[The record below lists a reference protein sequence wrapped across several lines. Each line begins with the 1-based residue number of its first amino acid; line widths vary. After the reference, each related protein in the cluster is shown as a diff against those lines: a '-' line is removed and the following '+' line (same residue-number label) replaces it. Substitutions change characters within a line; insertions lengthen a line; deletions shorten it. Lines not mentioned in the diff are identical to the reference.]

1 MDNRALHIG
10 IDFSHKRADVGLLG
24 PQGQK
29 IVDHRAFPN
38 SRSGYEQF
46 KKLVLKTIAAYEF
59 DEVLVSGEAT
69 STYWMPFFMQLRQDE
84 EMQAYNLYQYLL
96 NPRWVKWFK
105 KCFAPDHKNDNRDGF
120 YIAERTRT
128 HRPAYEWQMDKQW
141 LPLRFYT
148 RLRFHLVHDLS
159 RAKNFYQA
167 YLFVLN
173 NAYTQHKPFSDIFS
187 VTSRKVLTQQDD
199 LEWVESAETIEV
211 VEYLEQISG
220 RRLSDPLDNA
230 QQLQKVITERIL
242 IDEQLAFALQQ
253 ILNLVMDHI
262 RFITHQINQVEQW
275 LDAEAQS
282 LPEVQFLRSI
292 PGIGPVFASGIAA
305 EIGDLNRFF
314 YGQKWDSKRKR
325 YRAKNL
331 RDVDAAV
338 AKLAGLWWPQSSSGG
353 FESEDRKLAKSGN
366 RYLRYYLIEA
376 ADHLRRWIPAYSSF
390 YHKKY
395 MEVNK
400 HRHKRALVLTARKS
414 IRLIVGL
421 LHRKEPFR
429 SEEVA
434 RKS

>member
-1 MDNRALHIG
+1 MDKRALHIG
-10 IDFSHKRADVGLLG
+10 IDFSLKRADVGLFG

-46 KKLVLKTIAAYEF
+46 KELVLENIAAYQF
-59 DEVLVSGEAT
+59 DEMHVSGEAT
-69 STYWMPFFMQLRQDE
+69 STYWMPFFMQLCQDE
-84 EMQAYNLYQYLL
+84 QLQAYNLHQYLL

-105 KCFAPDHKNDNRDGF
+105 KCFAPDHKTDKGDCF

-128 HRPAYEWQMDKQW
+128 QRPAYEWQMEKEW
-141 LPLRFYT
+141 LQLRFYT

-173 NAYTQHKPFSDIFS
+173 NAYTQHKPFSNIFS
-187 VTSRKVLTQQDD
+187 ETSSKVLAQLDD
-199 LEWVESAETIEV
+199 LEWVKSVETIEV
-211 VEYLEQISG
+211 VDYLEQISG
-220 RRLSDPLDNA
+220 QRLTEPLNNA
-230 QQLQKVITERIL
+230 HQLQKVVSERFL
-242 IDEQLAFALQQ
+242 IDEQLAFSLQQ
-253 ILNLVMDHI
+253 VLNLIMDHI
-262 RFITHQINQVEQW
+262 QFIAHQINQVEQW
-275 LDAEAQS
+275 IDTEAQS
-282 LPEVQFLRSI
+282 HPQVQFLRSI

-314 YGQKWDSKRKR
+314 YGQKWDSKRKC
-325 YRAKNL
+325 YRSKNL

-338 AKLAGLWWPQSSSGG
+338 AKLAGLWWPRSSSGD
-353 FESEDRKLAKSGN
+353 FESEDRILAKSGN

-390 YHKKY
+390 YHQKFI
-395 MEVNK
+395 EVNK

-414 IRLIVGL
+414 IRLFVGL
-421 LHRKEPFR
+421 LHRKELFC
-429 SEEVA
+429 SEEA
-434 RKS
+434 AP